1 MFLSRHHISFEGNIN
16 AMEKSNL
23 MNVGLL
29 TSHSSM
35 NYGGLLQA
43 YALREKIRE
52 CGYNCNII
60 NYKPKVHDIN
70 KHPIKFVIQRKN
82 FIKKGLF
89 GIVHHDEIR
98 QKMELLAN
106 FRRIYFDVEDDNV
119 IDFKNLGDASK
130 AYDIL
135 CVGSD
140 QLWNLNQKDNE
151 NKAYMLNFD
160 HSCPS
165 FSYGVSFGDG
175 LQEKK
180 QDIENALPLIKQFE
194 CVSGSWPY
202 DLEKLSSLIP
212 SFLSM
217 K

>member
-82 FIKKGLF
+82 FIIIFNIWLLF
-89 GIVHHDEIR
+89 RCVFIIDNINSSFHIIAQNTVAIYKIR
-98 QKMELLAN
+98 KSAIFSLKEMSESQLLSK
-106 FRRIYFDVEDDNV
+106 IYFL
-119 IDFKNLGDASK
+119 F
-130 AYDIL
+130 
-135 CVGSD
+135 
-140 QLWNLNQKDNE
+140 
-151 NKAYMLNFD
+151 F
-160 HSCPS
+160 
-165 FSYGVSFGDG
+165 
-175 LQEKK
+175 
-180 QDIENALPLIKQFE
+180 IKLYIF
-194 CVSGSWPY
+194 
-202 DLEKLSSLIP
+202 
-212 SFLSM
+212 
-217 K
+217 